1 MSLLHDV
8 IGDTDW
14 LIRSIK
20 MQYKLAEEPN
30 LAICPNTALLSVTNQ
45 MPAFIPLIVSAMAR
59 CKCQMWPRPAS
70 LAPNTQSSTSSVCQN
85 PLSANDASVFIIL
98 VRDGGVIQTSLCS
111 AFFGL
116 TLWNAPVG
124 VRPGL
129 FSPRVE
135 RQCGFHYSNKGCQ
148 RIRRTCRH
156 WSLRANKR
164 RGLCHPFVHVWSH
177 ISHLSLLG
185 SPNLTEAFS
194 RNPTDRII

>member
-14 LIRSIK
+14 LIWSIK
-20 MQYKLAEEPN
+20 TQYKLAEEPN
-30 LAICPNTALLSVTNQ
+30 LAICPNTALLSATNQ

-70 LAPNTQSSTSSVCQN
+70 LAPSTQPSTSSVCQN
-85 PLSANDASVFIIL
+85 PLSANDASVFINL
-98 VRDGGVIQTSLCS
+98 ARDGGVIQTSFCC

-116 TLWNAPVG
+116 K
-124 VRPGL
+124 RPSRCQTGL

-156 WSLRANKR
+156 WSMRANKR
-164 RGLCHPFVHVWSH
+164 QGLCHPFVHVWSH
-177 ISHLSLLG
+177 ISHLSPLS